1 MCPAS
6 MQRAKAAVQVPT
18 AVDKYLC
25 TYRPAATLSS
35 AGRVEREKQ
44 GKVGGRKKG
53 RRVGGMRRWEGGVG
67 QLSVTVG
74 QALPFTGARK
84 VLTGRHPAAGL
95 GRCGEHSARLGG
107 GTVQLKMY

>member
-35 AGRVEREKQ
+35 AGRV
-44 GKVGGRKKG
+44 GGR
-53 RRVGGMRRWEGGVG
+53 EGCTS
-67 QLSVTVG
+67 QLLVAVS
-74 QALPFTGARK
+74 QPRPSPLR
-84 VLTGRHPAAGL
+84 AAGTL
-95 GRCGEHSARLGG
+95 PQAWAR
-107 GTVQLKMY
+107 